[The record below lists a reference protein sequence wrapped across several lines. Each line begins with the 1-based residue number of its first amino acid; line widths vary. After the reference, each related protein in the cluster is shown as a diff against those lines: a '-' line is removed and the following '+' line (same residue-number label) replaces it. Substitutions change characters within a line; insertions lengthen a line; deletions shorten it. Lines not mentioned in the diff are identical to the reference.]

1 MLPNLNLR
9 IMNFEAGISII
20 PDDENGQAGYQ
31 EHKWDMI
38 VRLHLSM
45 LPLQRQEYVVTNGF
59 HLLNFAEN

>member
-1 MLPNLNLR
+1 
-9 IMNFEAGISII
+9 MNFEAGISII

-59 HLLNFAEN
+59 HLLSFAEN